1 MKLRFDG
8 VYSYSFFVHGVNE
21 MKTKFLRFYPDGT
34 LIYVVIPGMI
44 TPSNYETPTIPLYK
58 INRWFRKE
66 EFLEK
71 KGRVITSYT
80 INKDEIFFDFEFT
93 LNKFSFTRTPEDITW
108 SYKGTINKDSQLI
121 LINIG
126 QHKDTSDFYK
136 MLEYKKGDKFV
147 EIEYNFN
154 ECEVT

>member
-1 MKLRFDG
+1 MFSHLSDAIKDPYIIEVSKNLYVARFESMKI
-8 VYSYSFFVHGVNE
+8 YS
-21 MKTKFLRFYPDGT
+21 T
-34 LIYVVIPGMI
+34 LEAI
-44 TPSNYETPTIPLYK
+44 
-58 INRWFRKE
+58 
-66 EFLEK
+66 K
-71 KGRVITSYT
+71 KLL
-80 INKDEIFFDFEFT
+80 D
-93 LNKFSFTRTPEDITW
+93 
-108 SYKGTINKDSQLI
+108 KGTINKDSQLI